1 VSQLNIKLDQER
13 LEALRRY
20 AARRRTPVAW
30 LIKDYVEYL
39 LAGGDPVRTASFEEE
54 LSSQQLA
61 AVIQHGGAFHWLNE
75 EPEIYSVSD
84 GEPV

>member
-1 VSQLNIKLDQER
+1 MAQLNIKLKPEQ
-13 LEALRRY
+13 LEALRHY

-39 LAGGDPVRTASFEEE
+39 LAGGKPMHP
-54 LSSQQLA
+54 A
-61 AVIQHGGAFHWLNE
+61 AYEDVSPDQMAALVEKGGTFDWLKNE
-75 EPEIYSVSD
+75 PDLYSLDD

>member
-1 VSQLNIKLDQER
+1 MAQLNIKLKPEQ

-20 AARRRTPVAW
+20 AARGRTPVAW

-39 LAGGDPVRTASFEEE
+39 LAGGKPMHPVAYED
-54 LSSQQLA
+54 LSPDQMATL
-61 AVIQHGGAFHWLNE
+61 VEKGGTFDWLKNE
-75 EPEIYSVSD
+75 PDLYSLDD